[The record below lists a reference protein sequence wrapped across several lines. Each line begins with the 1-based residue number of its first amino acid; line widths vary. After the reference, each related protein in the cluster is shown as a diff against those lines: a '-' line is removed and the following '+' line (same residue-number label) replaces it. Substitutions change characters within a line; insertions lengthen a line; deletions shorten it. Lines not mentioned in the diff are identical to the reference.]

1 MAAAGLKELH
11 NPVDTHEIVIAIA
24 DFAFAMK
31 KQLAYVNE
39 NSWNNFK
46 LRIGTLKG
54 TSRDSAVS

>member
-11 NPVDTHEIVIAIA
+11 KPADTNEIVIAIA

-46 LRIGTLKG
+46 LRIG
-54 TSRDSAVS
+54 R